1 MTAPKSTSPAK
12 PTPRVLVIPGLDGQT
27 ELWRSVATSVLPGLQ
42 PVWFDHSR
50 DRAEGGLGGLA
61 ERALHAL
68 DSDAGGDAPA
78 YICGESF
85 GGPIALTLAR
95 RYPSRVRG
103 LVLLSTFGW
112 YPARLTGQLGL
123 AAWHLLGDRLSTHI
137 LRLTHPL
144 TVPGALGLR
153 APRHVA
159 RTYLRRPLVDSHAY
173 RAKCEL
179 AVQFDSRRWLHEI
192 RHRTLVLAGTSDP
205 VVPVVAGQALAR
217 HLPDATYQS
226 VTGGHLMWCIRTADV
241 GARIVRWVEASER
254 R

>member
-1 MTAPKSTSPAK
+1 MSTFSAK
-12 PTPRVLVIPGLDGQT
+12 RTPRVLVIPGLDGQT
-27 ELWRSVATSVLPGLQ
+27 GLWRSVATNVLPGLQ
-42 PVWFDHSR
+42 PVWFDHSL
-50 DRAEGGLGGLA
+50 DRAEGGLDGLA

-68 DSDAGGDAPA
+68 DSDAGDAPA

-123 AAWHLLGDRLSTHI
+123 AAWRLLGNRLATHI

-144 TVPGALGLR
+144 TLPGALGLR

-173 RAKCEL
+173 QAKCEL
-179 AVQFDSRRWLHEI
+179 AVQFDARGWLHEI

-205 VVPVVAGQALAR
+205 VVPVAAGQALAR
-217 HLPDATYQS
+217 YLSDATYQS

-241 GARIVRWVEASER
+241 GARIAGWVDANER